1 MIGNNLHP
9 DFLFDDEFRD
19 LFENLIVFTYRT
31 FLKNEEVYEDDVYDE
46 NEFRDEFPI
55 SDNEFD
61 NDSDSESEFEFY
73 NDISSNSDT
82 DSD

>member
-31 FLKNEEVYEDDVYDE
+31 FLKNQEVYEDDVYDE
-46 NEFRDEFPI
+46 NEFRGNFTVNDDDELDI
-55 SDNEFD
+55 DVINEIIG
-61 NDSDSESEFEFY
+61 NSSDSE
-73 NDISSNSDT
+73 T